1 MKNLTIV
8 LLLLA
13 FSSCGVFRKV
23 HKESTLDKVKT
34 SSVVKSDSSAITV
47 DKTTTTIKEKAD
59 TVVTTKKQVVT
70 QETYFN
76 MDSLVKGITA
86 VQNEL
91 IDIRFTLNPST
102 GMLRT
107 DATLK
112 PQEVPFK
119 FDKTTNINNDITKKD
134 VVSKSSQDKKKES
147 HEADLKIKEPK
158 NLLVFYLVVVSV
170 VALFLFGVYRF
181 FRR

>member
-1 MKNLTIV
+1 MKK
-8 LLLLA
+8 LLLIIFV
-13 FSSCGVFRKV
+13 FSMASCGVFRKV
-23 HKESTLDKVKT
+23 RKERTLDKVKT

-102 GMLRT
+102 GILTT

-119 FDKTTNINNDITKKD
+119 FDKTTNINNDITKKN
-134 VVSKSSQDKKKES
+134 VVSKSSEDKKKES

-158 NLLVFYLVVVSV
+158 NSLVFYLIIISV
-170 VALFLFGVYRF
+170 VALVLLGVYRF